1 MFVPGMAETPPPQS
15 SQDPID
21 SISDMDGKRPIASR
35 RGTKLLAIPLPDPPP
50 GTSFDFFHRSAR
62 TPARTPAESNPA
74 AGSSSTCRR
83 ASPRLPRDV
92 AVALTPTLSSSPQP
106 RAKPHHAA
114 PHPPPRRPSALDAGA
129 DSSLEATGTTAPCRR
144 PARHAPLS
152 PCCKLHWRRVVVV
165 SLLLLSFALF
175 LLMLPALWLAHA
187 WPLPSLPS
195 VTVAPRESIP
205 SARFKAFEVGLG
217 GPLSLFMRRPWLA
230 ARASPES
237 LLTPGLPLS
246 HLKRHVSADF
256 FVPRVG
262 SGAISRPAAH
272 PLSLLRSWLRWN
284 RGEAGSESIPENA
297 GANAPAPLSGGGD
310 SDVITDPH
318 SGGDGDGIC
327 VAIPSSPRSFPHRE
341 LPPWHFPVSLL
352 KSLDERHSRRNSA
365 HRGKQLGG
373 LGEMHAVVYSAG
385 CKASV
390 PAALAANRRQRMG
403 RLRRIGAAKSVED
416 MEADFVVEDT
426 KRANEMVGVYTRE
439 IERAAQGLSMRVDVL
454 RAHEDVCRFIGQEE
468 GELRRGGVE
477 DKVVGK
483 EGWESW
489 KWRTKLVMDFVYVA
503 RQCLA
508 TRPKYV
514 LLLQDDT
521 LPAKLYDVGIEKFVS
536 EDLAHKSWAV
546 VSLYNPQSYN
556 WKHQHGDEYSV
567 PCCAQALLFN
577 VTALEGILQYMEA
590 HFMET
595 NMDLLVNKYL
605 IVSGVK
611 GYVHLPSLFQHLGS
625 RYNYSVMAPCAMPPR
640 LFVLVVALVAA
651 VALLSPPVVRA
662 GINRVTVIDSSQL
675 AVLRALSKE
684 WGRGFNYSR
693 AWSSKQPPK
702 RCMAYPGII
711 CNDKG
716 IIVGLNVSNTNIN
729 GTIKGVSA
737 LTALA
742 LLDMSQNPIK
752 DVAPLAPL
760 TNLVYLNLEAL
771 GIEKAPNALGNLG
784 MLKHLNLNQN
794 YLSTP
799 IPPFVTALTALTL
812 LDLGFNDF
820 SGSLPPGFG
829 NLKSLKKLV
838 LSHGGDALGGKLPR
852 SFSSLTNL
860 RELYMNDNAFGG
872 SIPAYIGS
880 FLSLS
885 YLRLSNNMFSGTIPK
900 ELSRLKSLQ
909 FLGLRYNWLTGSI
922 PAALASLSQLTYLSL
937 NYNKLSGSI
946 PEQLTRLANIQSI
959 NLESNYLSGT
969 LPDINR
975 LKLLTDINVRSNY
988 LSGTIPP
995 RYLLLPYHS
1004 LSSNYFVG
1012 EVSYKAKN
1020 RTSICPGESDV
1031 DNNCLRLKWWDKK
1044 ACGKKP
1050 PQRSAESCWTFCR
1063 AASRLGTCGRRGFC
1077 VPASLRKND
1086 SAVVYAACRC
1096 KEGAAVTA
1104 DNQYCVKVTNKLV
1117 RKACPPNPK
1126 CPPRSVC
1133 QPNFLSPL
1141 GYRCACAKGYQ
1152 PVAENYWTV
1161 TKCVAIE
1168 V

>member
-1 MFVPGMAETPPPQS
+1 MQT
-15 SQDPID
+15 
-21 SISDMDGKRPIASR
+21 
-35 RGTKLLAIPLPDPPP
+35 
-50 GTSFDFFHRSAR
+50 
-62 TPARTPAESNPA
+62 
-74 AGSSSTCRR
+74 
-83 ASPRLPRDV
+83 
-92 AVALTPTLSSSPQP
+92 
-106 RAKPHHAA
+106 
-114 PHPPPRRPSALDAGA
+114 A
-129 DSSLEATGTTAPCRR
+129 D
-144 PARHAPLS
+144 
-152 PCCKLHWRRVVVV
+152 
-165 SLLLLSFALF
+165 
-175 LLMLPALWLAHA
+175 
-187 WPLPSLPS
+187 
-195 VTVAPRESIP
+195 
-205 SARFKAFEVGLG
+205 
-217 GPLSLFMRRPWLA
+217 A
-230 ARASPES
+230 ARAAFAV
-237 LLTPGLPLS
+237 LQAALATRG
-246 HLKRHVSADF
+246 RGV
-256 FVPRVG
+256 
-262 SGAISRPAAH
+262 PAAALPRNLPPH
-272 PLSLLRSWLRWN
+272 APRLVARSRL
-284 RGEAGSESIPENA
+284 
-297 GANAPAPLSGGGD
+297 
-310 SDVITDPH
+310 VFT
-318 SGGDGDGIC
+318 
-327 VAIPSSPRSFPHRE
+327 E
-341 LPPWHFPVSLL
+341 LPPWHFPVALL
-352 KSLDERHSRRNSA
+352 KLLDERHSRQNSA
-365 HRGKQLGG
+365 HRGKQRGG
-373 LGEMHAVVYSAG
+373 LGKMHAVVYSAG
-385 CKASV
+385 CKALV
-390 PAALAANRRQRMG
+390 PAAVAANRRQRMG

-439 IERAAQGLSMRVDVL
+439 IEQASEGLSMRVDVL
-454 RAHEDVCRFIGQEE
+454 RAHEDVCRFIGQGEE
-468 GELRRGGVE
+468 DLRRGGVE
-477 DKVVGK
+477 DKMVGK
-483 EGWESW
+483 DGWESW
-489 KWRTKLVMDFVYVA
+489 KWRTKLVMDFIYVA

-521 LPAKLYDVGIEKFVS
+521 LPAKLYDVGIERFVK
-536 EDLAHKSWAV
+536 EDLTHKSWGV

-556 WKHQHGDEYSV
+556 WGHQHGDEYSV

-577 VTALEGILQYMEA
+577 VTALEGMLQYMEE
-590 HFMET
+590 HLMET

-605 IVSGVK
+605 NVSGIK
-611 GYVHLPSLFQHLGS
+611 GYVHVPSLFQHL
-625 RYNYSVMAPCAMPPR
+625 V
-640 LFVLVVALVAA
+640 
-651 VALLSPPVVRA
+651 
-662 GINRVTVIDSSQL
+662 
-675 AVLRALSKE
+675 AVLRALAKE

-716 IIVGLNVSNTNIN
+716 IIIGLNVSNTNIN

-771 GIEKAPNALGNLG
+771 DIEKAPNALGNLG
-784 MLKHLNLNQN
+784 LLKHLNLNQN

-799 IPPFVTALTALTL
+799 IPPLVTALTALTH

-829 NLKSLKKLV
+829 NLKNLKKLV
-838 LSHGGDALGGKLPR
+838 LSHGGDALGGKLPP

-885 YLRLSNNMFSGTIPK
+885 YLRLSNNMFSGKIPK

-969 LPDINR
+969 LPNIDR

-995 RYLLLPYHS
+995 RYLALPYHS
-1004 LSSNYFVG
+1004 LASNYFVG
-1012 EVSYKAKN
+1012 EVSYKARN
-1020 RTSICPGESDV
+1020 GTSICPSESDV

-1050 PQRSAESCWTFCR
+1050 PQRSASTCWTFCR
-1063 AASRLGTCGRRGFC
+1063 AASRLGTCGRRGAC

-1086 SAVVYAACRC
+1086 SAVVYAACQC
-1096 KEGAAVTA
+1096 QKGAAATA
-1104 DNQYCVKVTNKLV
+1104 DNQYCVK
-1117 RKACPPNPK
+1117 
-1126 CPPRSVC
+1126 
-1133 QPNFLSPL
+1133 
-1141 GYRCACAKGYQ
+1141 
-1152 PVAENYWTV
+1152 
-1161 TKCVAIE
+1161 
-1168 V
+1168 